1 MLGHHNEKILN
12 VFRNCEYKIPAK
24 TKIFTTMID
33 RTELS
38 KFGITTQLSVIGRNP
53 DEQSGFVNPPLYKG
67 STIILKKLSD
77 LEQRKGRF
85 YGTAGSPTIDNL
97 ENAWTHLTGSAG
109 TVLSASGLGSI
120 SLALLALS
128 KAGDHILM
136 TDSVYV
142 PTRML
147 CDGLLAKFGVETDYY
162 DPSIGKD
169 IEKLVKPNTT
179 VIFLESPGS
188 GTMEVQDIPALVSVA
203 KKHGIKTILDNT
215 WATPLFFDAHAHG
228 IDISVEAG
236 TKYLGG
242 HSDLLI
248 GLASANEEC
257 WPLLRST
264 YDAMAM
270 LPGAEDC
277 QLALRGMRTLHLRLK
292 EVERKAL
299 DLAAWLGNRD
309 EVEKVLHPAF
319 EDCPGHE
326 YWVRDYKGSSGLFS
340 IVLKN
345 GFTRAG
351 LEKMVEG
358 MKVLQLGFSWG
369 GYDSLIT
376 PVNPCNNR
384 KASTW
389 PYKGFALRIQV
400 GLEEFEDL
408 KRDFE
413 LGFERLAEEISLN
426 PLQI

>member
-1 MLGHHNEKILN
+1 
-12 VFRNCEYKIPAK
+12 
-24 TKIFTTMID
+24 MID

-38 KFGITTQLSVIGRNP
+38 KFGITTQLTVIGRNP
-53 DEQSGFVNPPLYKG
+53 DEQGGFVNPPLYKG
-67 STIILKKLSD
+67 STIIHKKLCD
-77 LEQRKGRF
+77 LEQRKGRY
-85 YGTAGSPTIDNL
+85 YGTAGSPTIENL
-97 ENAWTHLTGSAG
+97 EDAWTHLTGGAG
-109 TVLSASGLGSI
+109 TVLSPSGLGSI
-120 SLALLALS
+120 SLALLTLS

-162 DPSIGKD
+162 DPSIGGD

-188 GTMEVQDIPALVSVA
+188 GTMEIQDIPALVSVA

-242 HSDLLI
+242 HSDLLL

-270 LPGAEDC
+270 LPGADDC
-277 QLALRGMRTLHLRLK
+277 LLALRGMRSLHLRLK
-292 EVERKAL
+292 DAERKAL
-299 DLAAWLGNRD
+299 DLAAWLGDRD

-319 EDCPGHE
+319 EDCPGHAF
-326 YWVRDYKGSSGLFS
+326 WVRDYKGSSGLFS
-340 IVLKN
+340 IVLKD

-358 MKVLQLGFSWG
+358 MKVFQLGFSWG

-376 PVNPCNNR
+376 PVSPPKQR

-389 PYKGFALRIQV
+389 PYKAFALRIQV